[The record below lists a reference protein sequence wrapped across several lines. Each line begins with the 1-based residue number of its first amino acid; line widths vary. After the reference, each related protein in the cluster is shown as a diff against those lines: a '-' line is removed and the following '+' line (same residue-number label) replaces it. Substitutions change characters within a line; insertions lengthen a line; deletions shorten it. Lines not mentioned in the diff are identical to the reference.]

1 MDTVEQVER
10 RPWVLRR
17 WPAVAGAAMAGFAAW
32 WMDTGADVAPIV
44 TASGFV
50 YLGAAAL
57 QRRKAAWPVFAVSF
71 VAVGLGWFV
80 EGVNATWIMLAVA
93 AVLAVYG
100 LIHGALRPPW
110 GLPLQAAAL
119 VVLAAAAL
127 IAVEANQT
135 LAGLLVAAGLLIH
148 AAWDTYHHRT
158 GRVVVRSMSE
168 FCAILDTLLAIVV
181 LVVTFA

>member
-1 MDTVEQVER
+1 LKVPRGPLSVRDPEVLVDTVEQVER

-80 EGVNATWIMLAVA
+80 QGQGRWGWIRVPHVFVA
-93 AVLAVYG
+93 
-100 LIHGALRPPW
+100 RFE
-110 GLPLQAAAL
+110 QAGQHL
-119 VVLAAAAL
+119 
-127 IAVEANQT
+127 
-135 LAGLLVAAGLLIH
+135 G
-148 AAWDTYHHRT
+148 
-158 GRVVVRSMSE
+158 GRRE
-168 FCAILDTLLAIVV
+168 P
-181 LVVTFA
+181 